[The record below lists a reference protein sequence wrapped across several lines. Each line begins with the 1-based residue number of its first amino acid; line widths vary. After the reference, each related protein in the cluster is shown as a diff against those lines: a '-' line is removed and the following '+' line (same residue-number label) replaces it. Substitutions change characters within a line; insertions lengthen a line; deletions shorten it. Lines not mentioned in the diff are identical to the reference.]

1 MTQKLKCLE
10 FFSGIGGMHFA
21 LRAVPDL
28 EFEVLE
34 AFDINVNANVTY
46 EWNFGKKPKAINI
59 EHLSIAQYEQ
69 YNADCWL
76 MSPPCQPFTR
86 GGNELDTND
95 ARSKGLLFLIE
106 LFGKISNPPRFVFVE
121 NVVGFE
127 KSKCRDLLVRQ
138 LKLLNY
144 NVCEYMVSPL
154 DPVVAIPNARMRYYL
169 SASRDE
175 NVMTSEEL
183 LTANTREELLTAMTG
198 EELLTAMTGEKLLT
212 TIPHSPGKNLP
223 ILKPLSTYLDRDWD
237 QHDKWVQF
245 QVPSEYILKTKNFR
259 FGIRIF

>member
-1 MTQKLKCLE
+1 MYKRQ
-10 FFSGIGGMHFA
+10 
-21 LRAVPDL
+21 
-28 EFEVLE
+28 
-34 AFDINVNANVTY
+34 
-46 EWNFGKKPKAINI
+46 AINI

-183 LTANTREELLTAMTG
+183 LTAKTREG
-198 EELLTAMTGEKLLT
+198 LLTAMTGEKLLT
-212 TIPHSPGKNLP
+212 TIPHSPDKNLP
-223 ILKPLSTYLDRDWD
+223 ILKPLSTYLDCDWD
-237 QHDKWVQF
+237 QHGKWVQF

-259 FGIRIF
+259 FGMRIF

>member
-28 EFEVLE
+28 EFEILE
-34 AFDINVNANVTY
+34 AFDINVNANITY
-46 EWNFGKKPKAINI
+46 EWNFGKKPKAVNI

-69 YNADCWL
+69 NNADCWL

-86 GGNELDTND
+86 GGNELDTSD
-95 ARSKGLLFLIE
+95 SRSKGLLFLIE

-175 NVMTSEEL
+175 YALTSEEL
-183 LTANTREELLTAMTG
+183 LTAKTSKE
-198 EELLTAMTGEKLLT
+198 LLT
-212 TIPHSPGKNLP
+212 TIPHSLSKNLP
-223 ILKPLSTYLDRDWD
+223 ILKPLSSYLDSDWD
-237 QHDKWVQF
+237 QHEKWVQF

-259 FGIRIF
+259 FGMRMF